1 MSDAMSRRTFVN
13 AALGAAALAGTST
26 AFAGENTEV
35 LEVGQTVPMIT
46 DDDDL
51 LCERGGTTLTVQ
63 QLNRIRRERVEAANG
78 FTREDGTEI
87 KPIWHKLATLID
99 TYGWGGPD
107 PDSGDPHGYVV
118 ALFNDDEEELLA
130 AVADGGYD
138 VLVGDT
144 LLDGFI
150 PQESA
155 CRHVE
160 VPHVAV
166 SSRISW
172 DKPVPL
178 FGEGF
183 LAHVREALR

>member
-63 QLNRIRRERVEAANG
+63 QLNLIRRERVEAANG

-118 ALFNDDEEELLA
+118 ALFNDDEEA
-130 AVADGGYD
+130 A
-138 VLVGDT
+138 
-144 LLDGFI
+144 
-150 PQESA
+150 
-155 CRHVE
+155 
-160 VPHVAV
+160 
-166 SSRISW
+166 
-172 DKPVPL
+172 
-178 FGEGF
+178 
-183 LAHVREALR
+183 AHWLEMPWGKIFTPTE